1 MHFTV
6 LCCIPP
12 YFFWFRHMSLAGK
25 MFSCPRIQLFLIIVV
40 VGIKYIG
47 TDCVNPPV
55 AAFAIST
62 VNPMAV
68 CLDVFRGFV
77 LNFENLA
84 NFGIKAWTAAAFI
97 RILDALFWG
106 FMYCGRWWWWQ
117 IWNSDYWLCLWLV
130 KCHLLFQKYLGT
142 QEICKSTFS
151 HFSTLVPRQ

>member
-1 MHFTV
+1 
-6 LCCIPP
+6 
-12 YFFWFRHMSLAGK
+12 MSLAGK

-84 NFGIKAWTAAAFI
+84 NFGIKA
-97 RILDALFWG
+97 
-106 FMYCGRWWWWQ
+106 
-117 IWNSDYWLCLWLV
+117 
-130 KCHLLFQKYLGT
+130 
-142 QEICKSTFS
+142 
-151 HFSTLVPRQ
+151 